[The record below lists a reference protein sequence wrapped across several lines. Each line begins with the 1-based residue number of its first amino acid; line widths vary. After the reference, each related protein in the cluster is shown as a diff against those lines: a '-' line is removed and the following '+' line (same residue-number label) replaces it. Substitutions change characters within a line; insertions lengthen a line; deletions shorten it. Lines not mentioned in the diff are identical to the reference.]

1 MNQGNGGIK
10 VVKSDGSKVSIDL
23 EKIHRM
29 VEKVVGILQ
38 VYQNHQLK

>member
-29 VEKVVGILQ
+29 VENVGILQ